1 MSETPV
7 SLRWPKGPFPEKY
20 NFDRVLARIDG
31 AWLTPECAGYLARCE
46 RTWSEVERGH
56 DPWLHLFASPLD
68 RDALNRDALDAEYAL
83 AQEAGVTL
91 FRWCAPGK
99 IRRVEPD
106 QPALVGIVPT
116 RDVVDALS
124 IVGASGP
131 HYGIGMAAIVRFVVS
146 LRSFATPRILE
157 LGEDRLE
164 LFLPHLEELYAQRIA
179 YRVFDLCL
187 PLREKHGN
195 ALVLAEAL
203 MATSTLALDWP
214 PR

>member
-20 NFDRVLARIDG
+20 NFDRVTTRVDG
-31 AWLTPECAGYLARCE
+31 AWLTPECAEYLALCT
-46 RTWSEVERGH
+46 RTWSEVDRGH
-56 DPWLHLFASPLD
+56 DPWLHLFEASFD
-68 RDALNRDALDAEYAL
+68 RDALDAEYAL

-99 IRRVEPD
+99 IRRVEPN
-106 QPALVGIVPT
+106 QRAVIGIVPT

-187 PLREKHGN
+187 PLREKHGD
-195 ALVLAEAL
+195 ALALAESL
-203 MATSTLALDWP
+203 LATSTLALDWP